1 MCVYI
6 INSFIIINKLVSRIL
21 GSVSERLAHLY
32 LFSFLFVQSLYVK
45 VFSGSK
51 QQLSNSSSLPFLLQN
66 SPYQPICP
74 LLLPPTAPSSPLKNP
89 LSTSLFPLLCLLLTL
104 LLSFSL
110 PQFFCFPSPMAF
122 ACIPNFLI
130 TRRRRRNPNGDQV
143 AAVSDDDTSADF
155 VTVKKPDGDSP
166 IMYNWGEIEKLTQ
179 NFSCLIGSGGFSN
192 VYLANF
198 AGGTAAAV
206 KVSCSGDYLSP
217 LFNQELDIMLRLRHR
232 NIVKLLGYSFDQA
245 GGALVMEYVPK
256 GTLQDNLHGSQL
268 PLLSW
273 GERMAIAYQLAEAI
287 DYLHEK
293 CDLPIVHGDIK
304 SSNLV
309 LDANLNC
316 KLCDF
321 GSAKMGFSSAVVMQG
336 QGRRRLVMTGSPGY
350 TDPHY
355 LRTGLAS
362 KKNDIYSYGVIVL
375 ELLTGREAFSEVK
388 GEMLASIMGPMM
400 MMSRDGEARGDV
412 GVVASMVDQ
421 RLGGEFDIEEAKAM
435 FCLAGKCIDMS
446 PAVRPNATQIVE
458 MMKEYVESAVAL
470 SMCSSTSS
478 KDWSTSYERE

>member
-6 INSFIIINKLVSRIL
+6 INSFIIINSCL
-21 GSVSERLAHLY
+21 GFRVCIGEVGPSLSLFISFCSVS
-32 LFSFLFVQSLYVK
+32 VCKSLLRQ
-45 VFSGSK
+45 
-51 QQLSNSSSLPFLLQN
+51 QQLSNSSSLPFLLQK

-110 PQFFCFPSPMAF
+110 PPFLCFPSPMAF

-192 VYLANF
+192 VYLASF

-232 NIVKLLGYSFDQA
+232 SIVKLLGYSFDQ

-400 MMSRDGEARGDV
+400 MMMSREGEARGDV
-412 GVVASMVDQ
+412 EVVAGMVDH

-478 KDWSTSYERE
+478 SKDWSTSYERE